1 MNQYVKP
8 VHPATVAFDPSVKIT
23 TPRDRTMAMI
33 RDVAGKWGFTPDDLI
48 RHSKDAAAC
57 AARGEV
63 FEILSAKGWTANQI
77 GQLFKRD
84 LSMVQHSLNRARARR
99 ARRAAASQTEAAQ

>member
-33 RDVAGKWGFTPDDLI
+33 RDVAGKWGFTPDELL
-48 RHSKDAAAC
+48 RHSKDATAC
-57 AARGEV
+57 AARAEV
-63 FEILSAKGWTANQI
+63 YEILSAKGWTANMI

-84 LSMVQHSLNRARARR
+84 LSTVQHSLERGRR
-99 ARRAAASQTEAAQ
+99 RRVAAAPNLTVPQNS

>member
-8 VHPATVAFDPSVKIT
+8 AHPATAAFDPSVKIV

-33 RDVAGKWGFTPDDLI
+33 REVAGKWGFTHAGLI

-77 GQLFKRD
+77 GMLFRRD
-84 LSMVQHSLNRARARR
+84 VSTVQHSLERARARR
-99 ARRAAASQTEAAQ
+99 AAEATT